1 MRIFR
6 IQFINQGK
14 IYQLYAET
22 VTQAEVYGF
31 VEIRQLIFG
40 ENTGLVVDPGE
51 ERLKSEFS
59 GVNRTLVPMHSV
71 IRIDEVE
78 KRGQSKI
85 LELDENANITPF
97 PSNPFPPPDRGKK
110 R

>member
-22 VTQAEVYGF
+22 VAQAEVYGF

-40 ENTGLVVDPGE
+40 ETAGLVVDPAE
-51 ERLKSEFS
+51 ERLKSEFD
-59 GVNRTLVPMHSV
+59 GVSRILVPMHSV

-97 PSNPFPPPDRGKK
+97 PGNLFPPDRGKK